1 MTLRRSLL
9 PAALLTATLLSAC
22 SGGRP
27 GGPGGAQAEE
37 EEERP
42 SPVLAMPLKTGPI
55 EARISS
61 ASTIEA
67 ELSVTVHAE
76 ATGRILKLEVE
87 EGDEVEK
94 GDMLAKVKKDTQATG
109 LERATVNYEKARA
122 DLARVQRLFDKGI
135 ASQEEL
141 DNAKN
146 TARTAKIDR
155 KDRRRDI
162 SDTSVKAPFGGTVTE
177 RLISQGSFVTNGQ
190 QLFSITDFDTLVAR
204 VYVPEKEL
212 DQIKVGQSAEVEG
225 KAAKGRHGTGT
236 VKRIAP
242 IVDATTGTVKV
253 TVSLPPELA
262 GGTTGFLPGM
272 YAEVTLTTDRH
283 EDALLIAKPALV
295 QEEDRTFA
303 FVVDGDRARKRVIEV
318 GLTNEYFS
326 EVLSGLEPG
335 DQVIVA
341 GQTGL
346 KDGALIELLDLDDP
360 AAKGVAPILEEAGIE
375 LPPSMEDSSA
385 DASKKDGAVAKAEK
399 AG

>member
-1 MTLRRSLL
+1 
-9 PAALLTATLLSAC
+9 
-22 SGGRP
+22 
-27 GGPGGAQAEE
+27 
-37 EEERP
+37 
-42 SPVLAMPLKTGPI
+42 MPLKKGPI
-55 EARISS
+55 EATISA

-76 ATGRILKLEVE
+76 ATGRILELEVE
-87 EGDEVEK
+87 EGDVVEE
-94 GDMLAKVKKDTQATG
+94 GDLLAKVKKDTQATG
-109 LERATVNYEKARA
+109 LERANVNYEKAQA
-122 DLARVQRLFDKGI
+122 DLERVQRLFDKGI
-135 ASQEEL
+135 ASKEEL

-146 TARTAKIDR
+146 AARTAKIDR

-162 SDTSVKAPFGGTVTE
+162 SDTTVKAPFGGTVTE
-177 RLISQGSFVTNGQ
+177 RLISQGSFVSNGE
-190 QLFSITDFDTLVAR
+190 QLFSITGFETLVAR

-212 DQIKVGQSAEVEG
+212 DRIRVGQDADIEG
-225 KAAKGRHGTGT
+225 KAAKGRHGVGT

-283 EDALLIAKPALV
+283 EDALLVAKPALV
-295 QEEDRTFA
+295 QEEERTFA
-303 FVVDGDRARKRVIEV
+303 FVVDGDRARKRMVEL
-318 GLTNEYFS
+318 GLSNEYFA
-326 EVLSGLEPG
+326 EVLSGLSEG

-375 LPPSMEDSSA
+375 LPPTGEVAGA
-385 DASKKDGAVAKAEK
+385 DEADEAKDNETVAKAEK